1 MNHNAP
7 HVPLRLELS
16 FELPGTPER
25 VWNAI
30 ATADGISSWFIA
42 TELDERVGGVIRMIM
57 GPEGESVGSVTG
69 WEPPRR
75 FAYVEPDWAAF
86 SGHERA
92 EVTPLATE
100 FVVEAQSGGTCAVR
114 VVSSAFG
121 TGADWEREFFAE
133 MERGWAPF
141 FENLR
146 LYLTHFPGQVATTMR
161 VSADVP
167 DAASAAMAALG
178 DALGAGEIGRTVEV
192 RGLHGTIEAVSE
204 MAVVVHLAEPARGY
218 LMFMAYDIGNGS
230 SRVGLE
236 GYLFSADAAA
246 YVEREESSWREWLG
260 ALDGSGSAGEDGVG
274 SLGDDRQ
281 HAAGR
286 HEVVNR

>member
-1 MNHNAP
+1 MNPTAP
-7 HVPLRLELS
+7 HVPLRLDLT

-25 VWNAI
+25 VWDAI

-42 TELDERVGGVIRMIM
+42 TELDERLGGVIRMSM
-57 GPEGESVGSVTG
+57 GPEAESVGTVTG

-75 FAYVEPDWAAF
+75 FAIVEPDWASL
-86 SGHERA
+86 SGHEGA

-100 FVVEAQSGGTCAVR
+100 FVVEAKSGGSCVVR

-121 TGADWEREFFAE
+121 TGAEWEREFFDE
-133 MERGWAPF
+133 MERGWVPW

-161 VSADVP
+161 LAEDVP
-167 DAASAAMAALG
+167 TTASVARAALIAALG
-178 DALGAGEIGRTVEV
+178 TGAVGEAVKV
-192 RGLHGTIEAVSE
+192 RDLHGTIEGMSE
-204 MAVVVHLAEPARGY
+204 MAVVVRLAEPAKGY
-218 LMFMAYDIGNGS
+218 LTFSAYDIGNGL
-230 SRVGLE
+230 SRIGLE
-236 GYLFSADAAA
+236 GFLFAADAPA
-246 YVEREESSWREWLG
+246 YVTREEPGWREWLRSL
-260 ALDGSGSAGEDGVG
+260 AGSGSAGEDGVG

-286 HEVVNR
+286 HEVANR